1 MEQLS
6 FEEALARLEE
16 IVGRMEA
23 GEVSLDASLA
33 LFEEGVALSRLCATR
48 LDEADKRI
56 AVLLE
61 AQDGTIRETALDG
74 DGESD
79 GQAGD

>member
-48 LDEADKRI
+48 LDEAEKRI
-56 AVLLE
+56 VVLLE
-61 AQDGTIRETALDG
+61 AKDGSIQGTDLDASG
-74 DGESD
+74 DPDPG
-79 GQAGD
+79 AGD

>member
-23 GEVSLDASLA
+23 GEVSLDASLS

-56 AVLLE
+56 TVLLE
-61 AQDGTIRETALDG
+61 AKDGSIRETELDAPG
-74 DGESD
+74 DPDTG
-79 GQAGD
+79 AGD